1 MTIKTVTCPD
11 WCVVEHDSAELPVD
25 TFHRSAN
32 LVLKPP
38 ATSAPDQQSPLFQ
51 ANGPLPTLRAEL
63 MLPEV
68 QQDNDLACIIVD
80 HHDVYGPYA
89 QLDVESADQ
98 FIRDLKAFTARLLQQ
113 RDQLAALAQEVRS

>member
-1 MTIKTVTCPD
+1 MKSLTCPD
-11 WCVVEHDSAELPVD
+11 WCVVEHDDAPPVD
-25 TFHRSAN
+25 TFHRGAN

-38 ATSAPDQQSPLFQ
+38 TASAPDQQSRLFQ
-51 ANGPLPTLRAEL
+51 APAPLPVLRAEL

-68 QQDNDLACIIVD
+68 QQDNDLACIILD

-98 FIRDLKAFTARLLQQ
+98 YIRDLKTFTARLQQ
-113 RDQLAALAQEVRS
+113 MRDQLTALNGVDQ